1 MSARDAT
8 DADESGAA
16 EADGAVSVSEVA
28 ITKGSVAATDWAT
41 GSTVPAGAASSKVA
55 SWELDATG
63 LSRGEG
69 EGFCSGGPP
78 GSAESPVAASSARVS
93 NTSMGGGLRAFDLR
107 RGEGGRG
114 HQPARQHRR
123 QPEAQKRPRSLPVHS
138 GSPSLVDVELRRIYR
153 FRPRSATMS
162 HPLNGATR
170 QVLTFAMRSGRRRP
184 GRFRPFRAGYAL
196 PQRFARSAAWQS
208 HSRHWDANGAKA
220 SPVNLR
226 TNSMRRKLFFALSLR
241 RDCYS
246 LQL

>member
-1 MSARDAT
+1 MSAKDAT

-28 ITKGSVAATDWAT
+28 ITKGSAAATDWAT

-78 GSAESPVAASSARVS
+78 GSVESPMVASSARVS
-93 NTSMGGGLRAFDLR
+93 NTSMGGLCAFDLR

-123 QPEAQKRPRSLPVHS
+123 QPEAQKRP
-138 GSPSLVDVELRRIYR
+138 
-153 FRPRSATMS
+153 
-162 HPLNGATR
+162 
-170 QVLTFAMRSGRRRP
+170 
-184 GRFRPFRAGYAL
+184 
-196 PQRFARSAAWQS
+196 
-208 HSRHWDANGAKA
+208 
-220 SPVNLR
+220 
-226 TNSMRRKLFFALSLR
+226 
-241 RDCYS
+241 
-246 LQL
+246 

>member
-1 MSARDAT
+1 M
-8 DADESGAA
+8 
-16 EADGAVSVSEVA
+16 
-28 ITKGSVAATDWAT
+28 DWAT
-41 GSTVPAGAASSKVA
+41 GSEGAVADAGSCGASSAVPPSGSERTVA
-55 SWELDATG
+55 SMPEVLAGLAELELSLESTG
-63 LSRGEG
+63 EEEGGVPSRLSV
-69 EGFCSGGPP
+69 P
-78 GSAESPVAASSARVS
+78 AESPMVASSARVS
-93 NTSMGGGLRAFDLR
+93 NTSMGGGLRAFALR

-138 GSPSLVDVELRRIYR
+138 GSPSLVDVELRRIYP

-162 HPLNGATR
+162 RPLSGTAR

-226 TNSMRRKLFFALSLR
+226 TNSMRRKLFSALSLR
-241 RDCYS
+241 RDYYS

>member
-1 MSARDAT
+1 M
-8 DADESGAA
+8 
-16 EADGAVSVSEVA
+16 
-28 ITKGSVAATDWAT
+28 DWAT
-41 GSTVPAGAASSKVA
+41 GSEGAVADAGSCGASSAVPPSGSERTVA
-55 SWELDATG
+55 SMPEVLAGLAELELSLESTG
-63 LSRGEG
+63 EEEGGVPSRLSV
-69 EGFCSGGPP
+69 PT
-78 GSAESPVAASSARVS
+78 ESPVAASSARVS
-93 NTSMGGGLRAFDLR
+93 NTSMGGGLCAFDLR
-107 RGEGGRG
+107 RGEGGCG

-138 GSPSLVDVELRRIYR
+138 GSPSLVDVELRRIYP

-162 HPLNGATR
+162 RPLSGAAR

-208 HSRHWDANGAKA
+208 HSRRWDANGAKA